1 MKTYSSK
8 DTIVEK
14 QDIGY
19 EVMDVDTEQRR
30 VKAVWARTGNVD
42 LDNDIIVPEAFTKT
56 LKERG
61 PKGKNL
67 IWSLV
72 DHCAEMEAVI
82 GKPEQLYVEG
92 DMLIAITPIVM
103 TETGEDVLKMYDAGL
118 INQHSIG
125 FTTINSSVGKDGVRT
140 ITELKLYEG
149 SAVLWA
155 ANPETPTL
163 AVKSEV
169 KKEQLANRLE
179 KLLKA
184 FKGGRFTD
192 ETFALMEIEIKRIQ
206 SELLEIEIVKEIT
219 ETAEASLPI
228 SEPKED
234 NNEKVLKAI
243 NEFNKLFKK

>member
-1 MKTYSSK
+1 MKTYAYK

-82 GKPEQLYVEG
+82 GKPEQLYVDG

-169 KKEQLANRLE
+169 KKEQLATRLE

-219 ETAEASLPI
+219 AVADAPQ
-228 SEPKED
+228 PKVEEVS
-234 NNEKVLKAI
+234 NNDEQVLKAI
-243 NEFNKLFKK
+243 KEFNNLFKK

>member
-82 GKPEQLYVEG
+82 GKPEQLYVDG

-103 TETGEDVLKMYDAGL
+103 TETGEDVLKMYEAGL

-155 ANPETPTL
+155 ANPETPTI

-219 ETAEASLPI
+219 ETAEASLPKD
-228 SEPKED
+228 EVKED
-234 NNEKVLKAI
+234 NNENILKAI
-243 NEFNKLFKK
+243 KEFNNLFKK